1 MRLAL
6 VNGVVYAGAT
16 RASALGCAGGRVA
29 VAGDRAAVLGWLRKT
44 PPTPEE
50 EAEGAPPG
58 VHEVDLRG
66 ATLLPGFVDAHCHL
80 LLLALRD
87 GGLDLGGLPTLERA
101 LEAAAAEARRLPPG
115 APLIGVGWDDTR
127 WGRLPTRDDLDRVV
141 PDRPALLLR
150 KDGHLLWMNSAAL
163 AHYGLEGGAPG
174 QPARGGWVDRDPA
187 TGRPTGLVRELL
199 ALEIFRDRL
208 PPTPEPL
215 ALARLERAIRSASAA
230 GVTAVTTFEGRE
242 TALLLQRRLA
252 AGARDLRAAVGVPAD
267 SLEAAAR
274 LGLEAGFGDDWLRL
288 GPVKLFLDGSLGSR
302 TARLLE
308 PYEPAGRAEP
318 GCGAPSAGTPDGSD
332 RGSREAEA
340 SRGGPPGDP
349 GTPASP
355 PRGAQLRG
363 DPGSGRVPG
372 APGCGL
378 TVTPD
383 AEVRDLVRAALAA
396 GFPLAMHAIG
406 DAAVRSALDAF
417 EAARAAD
424 PGAYARLAPRCR
436 VEHVQLC
443 HPADLPRFA
452 ALGVAASVQPVH
464 APADL
469 ELAERYW
476 GRARSARAYP
486 YASLVRA
493 GARLLLGTDAP
504 VEPIA
509 PLRTLHAAL
518 TRQRP
523 DGTPAGGWHPA
534 ERLDAPTAIEAY
546 TAAAAAAAGFGRL
559 GRLLPGWLADAVAV
573 SVDPFRDPPEAL
585 ADAEVRLVVVGGRIV
600 HSPGW

>member
-6 VNGVVYAGAT
+6 VNGVVYAGAA

-29 VAGDRAAVLGWLRKT
+29 VAGDRAAVLGWLRAT
-44 PPTPEE
+44 PLTPEE
-50 EAEGAPPG
+50 EAEGAAPG

-101 LEAAAAEARRLPPG
+101 LDAVAAEVRRLPPG

-127 WGRLPTRDDLDRVV
+127 WGRLPARDDLDRVV

-163 AHYGLEGGAPG
+163 AYYGLEGGAPG
-174 QPARGGWVDRDPA
+174 PPARGEWVDRDPA

-199 ALEIFRDRL
+199 TLEIFRDRL

-242 TALLLQRRLA
+242 TAVLLQRRLA
-252 AGARDLRAAVGVPAD
+252 AGARDLRAAVGMPAD

-274 LGLEAGFGDDWLRL
+274 LGLEAGFGHDWLRL

-318 GCGAPSAGTPDGSD
+318 GCGAPSAGTPAGLPAGDP
-332 RGSREAEA
+332 A
-340 SRGGPPGDP
+340 SR
-349 GTPASP
+349 
-355 PRGAQLRG
+355 R
-363 DPGSGRVPG
+363 

-383 AEVRDLVRAALAA
+383 AEARELVRAALAA
-396 GFPLAMHAIG
+396 GFPVAMHAIG
-406 DAAVRSALDAF
+406 DAAVRAALDAF
-417 EAARAAD
+417 EAARAID
-424 PGAYARLAPRCR
+424 PARYARLAPRCR

-452 ALGVAASVQPVH
+452 ALGVAASVQPAH

-486 YASLVRA
+486 YGSLVRA

-518 TRQRP
+518 TRRRP
-523 DGTPAGGWHPA
+523 DGTPAGGWHPT

-585 ADAEVRLVVVGGRIV
+585 ADADVRLGVVGGRIV
-600 HSPGW
+600 HSQGGRLRP

>member
-6 VNGVVYAGAT
+6 VNGVIYTGAA

-29 VAGDRAAVLGWLRKT
+29 VVGDRAAVLGWLRKT
-44 PPTPEE
+44 PLTPEE
-50 EAEGAPPG
+50 EAEGAAPG

-80 LLLALRD
+80 LLLALRE
-87 GGLDLGGLPTLERA
+87 GGLDLGGVPTLERA
-101 LEAAAAEARRLPPG
+101 LEAAAAEAGRLPPG

-150 KDGHLLWMNSAAL
+150 KDGHLLWMNSTAL
-163 AHYGLEGGAPG
+163 AHYGFEGAPPG
-174 QPARGGWVDRDPA
+174 EPARGGWVDRDAA

-199 ALEIFRDRL
+199 ALELFRDRL

-215 ALARLERAIRSASAA
+215 ALARLERTIRSASAA
-230 GVTAVTTFEGRE
+230 GLTTVTTFEGRE
-242 TALLLQRRLA
+242 TAVLLQRRLA
-252 AGARDLRAAVGVPAD
+252 AGARDLRAAVGVPID

-274 LGLEAGFGDDWLRL
+274 LGLEGGFGDDWLRL

-318 GCGAPSAGTPDGSD
+318 GCGAD
-332 RGSREAEA
+332 
-340 SRGGPPGDP
+340 
-349 GTPASP
+349 
-355 PRGAQLRG
+355 
-363 DPGSGRVPG
+363 
-372 APGCGL
+372 GCGL

-383 AEVRDLVRAALAA
+383 VEARGLARAALAA
-396 GFPLAMHAIG
+396 GFPLAVHAIG
-406 DAAVRSALDAF
+406 DAAVRAALDAF

-424 PGAYARLAPRCR
+424 PAAYARLAPRCR

-452 ALGVAASVQPVH
+452 ALRVAASVQPAH
-464 APADL
+464 APADI

-486 YASLVRA
+486 YGSLVRA

-546 TAAAAAAAGFGRL
+546 TAAAAAAGGFKRL
-559 GRLLPGWLADAVAV
+559 GRLLPGWLGDAVAL

-585 ADAEVRLVVVGGRIV
+585 ADAEVRLVVVGGRII
-600 HSPGW
+600 HGA